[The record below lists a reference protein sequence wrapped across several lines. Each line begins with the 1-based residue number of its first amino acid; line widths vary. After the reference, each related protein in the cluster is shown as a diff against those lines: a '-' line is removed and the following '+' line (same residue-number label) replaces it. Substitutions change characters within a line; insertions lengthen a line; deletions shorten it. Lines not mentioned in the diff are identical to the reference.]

1 MMNSKNSLWLSASF
15 LMGTAAVTAQQVKKP
30 HIILIMTD
38 QQRGDCLGIQQS
50 FIKTPNLDALAR
62 EGICFDKGYSTT
74 PSSTPARAALLTGLS
89 PWHHGMMGY
98 GVVAERYRYEMPRL
112 LRERGYYTFG
122 IRCV

>member
-1 MMNSKNSLWLSASF
+1 MMNRKNSLWLSASF

-89 PWHHGMMGY
+89 PWASWYDGVWSGS
-98 GVVAERYRYEMPRL
+98 GALSLRNAPVVAGKGILYIWYR
-112 LRERGYYTFG
+112 
-122 IRCV
+122 

>member
-1 MMNSKNSLWLSASF
+1 MMNRKNSLWLSASF

-62 EGICFDKGYSTT
+62 EVSVSIKVIR
-74 PSSTPARAALLTGLS
+74 PLL
-89 PWHHGMMGY
+89 
-98 GVVAERYRYEMPRL
+98 VVRRPGQLY
-112 LRERGYYTFG
+112 
-122 IRCV
+122 